1 MTLYADSARQANELW
16 LKTLGKLF
24 YDSDC
29 ILAPLD
35 TSGWS
40 SVGVE
45 LERDLTSV
53 LRILMGKGF

>member
-1 MTLYADSARQANELW
+1 MTLYADATRQANELW
-16 LKTLGKLF
+16 LETLGKLF

-29 ILAPLD
+29 IITPLG

-45 LERDLTSV
+45 L
-53 LRILMGKGF
+53 